1 MCYKSGVE
9 GIAHFRNAD
18 FSRVEAKHRM
28 YCNLKSSSQGIGI
41 LYVEAKHRMYCNKSV
56 AEVAKYIVKWN

>member
-1 MCYKSGVE
+1 LEKYYEMCYKSGVE

-28 YCNLKSSSQGIGI
+28 YCN
-41 LYVEAKHRMYCNKSV
+41 KSV